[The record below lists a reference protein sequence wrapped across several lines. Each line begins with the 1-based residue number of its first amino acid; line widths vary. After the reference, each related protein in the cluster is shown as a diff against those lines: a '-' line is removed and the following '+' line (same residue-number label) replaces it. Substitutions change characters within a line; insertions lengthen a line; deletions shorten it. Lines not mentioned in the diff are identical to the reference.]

1 MTGFGR
7 SLTSLRTMVAAAL
20 MLPVLGAGGSL
31 AAQEPGGAG
40 DVARDAVAP
49 TSQHE
54 ASENQI
60 DIVHHIGDSHE
71 LETPFGLVHLPQWAP
86 VHIGG
91 ITLDFSPTKHLVYML
106 LAAILVALV
115 FLLSAR
121 TVAREQA
128 RGRPAKGFAG
138 SMEAL
143 ALYIRQEV
151 VLPNVGHHGEGYA
164 PYLLTLFFFILAMNL
179 LGLLPWGATATGNIA
194 VTAALAVMAFLV
206 IEVTGMLALGPK
218 GYLKTIF
225 YLPSGLPGGI
235 GGTFLKVVLLAVMTP
250 IELIGKLAKP
260 FALAVRLF
268 ANMTSGHVLVLALIG
283 LTFLFKSYAVGIGAS
298 LLATGVMILELFVAF
313 LQAFV
318 FTLLTSVFIGLMRAE
333 H

>member
-7 SLTSLRTMVAAAL
+7 SLTSLRAMVAAAL
-20 MLPVLGAGGSL
+20 MMAALGVAGSL
-31 AAQEPGGAG
+31 AAQEHGGTGGVAG
-40 DVARDAVAP
+40 DAVAP

-54 ASENQI
+54 ASDNQI

-71 LETPFGLVHLPQWAP
+71 LETPFGLVHLPRWEP
-86 VHIGG
+86 IHIGG

-121 TVAREQA
+121 AIAREQA

-179 LGLLPWGATATGNIA
+179 LGLLPWGASATGNIA

-206 IEVTGMLALGPK
+206 IEVTGMQTLGPK

-235 GGTFLKVVLLAVMTP
+235 GGTILKVVLLAVMTP

-283 LTFLFKSYAVGIGAS
+283 LTFLFQSYAVGIGAS